1 MLCEGRI
8 DAPGALYHI
17 IAHGI
22 EHRKLVAGD
31 TDRKAVIERGGRA
44 IREELPEISRLTQR
58 SSGRTGRRRAA

>member
-8 DAPGALYHI
+8 DALGALYHI

-31 TDRKAVIERGGRA
+31 TDHKAFVERPGRLLHDLQESQDA
-44 IREELPEISRLTQR
+44 A
-58 SSGRTGRRRAA
+58 RRVTPL